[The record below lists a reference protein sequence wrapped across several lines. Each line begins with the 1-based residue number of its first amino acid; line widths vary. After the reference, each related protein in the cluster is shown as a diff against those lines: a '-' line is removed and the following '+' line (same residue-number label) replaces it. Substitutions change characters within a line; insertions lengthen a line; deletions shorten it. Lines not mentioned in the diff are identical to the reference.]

1 MLAPPQQCVTR
12 PTLENFPRPLGVRD
26 LMMAERRRRT
36 PEGSDRPPEADLRC
50 LLPSLEVHDH
60 TDLSSSPRGR
70 GNAVLCV
77 FFLVKSIPG
86 SSIGLTRIPFFSSRA
101 LRRTLVGSPR

>member
-12 PTLENFPRPLGVRD
+12 PTLENFPRPLGVGD

-36 PEGSDRPPEADLRC
+36 PENSDRPPEADFRC

-60 TDLSSSPRGR
+60 QISLPPLGGR
-70 GNAVLCV
+70 GNAVSV
-77 FFLVKSIPG
+77 FVLVKSIPG
-86 SSIGLTRIPFFSSRA
+86 SSIGLTRIPLVSSRT
-101 LRRTLVGSPR
+101 LRRTLVGS

>member
-50 LLPSLEVHDH
+50 LLPSLGVHVH
-60 TDLSSSPRGR
+60 QSSLPPPGGGRIPSLVLFVGEKYPRVVYRAHEDSPRAQR
-70 GNAVLCV
+70 GPPPN
-77 FFLVKSIPG
+77 
-86 SSIGLTRIPFFSSRA
+86 TRRVPTS
-101 LRRTLVGSPR
+101 